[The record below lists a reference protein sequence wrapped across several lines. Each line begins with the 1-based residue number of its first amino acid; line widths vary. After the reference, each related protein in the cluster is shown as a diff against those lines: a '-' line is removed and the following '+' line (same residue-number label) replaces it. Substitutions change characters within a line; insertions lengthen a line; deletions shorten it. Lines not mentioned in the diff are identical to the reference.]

1 MIKAAFFDVDG
12 TLYSHNIHGVPES
25 NIKAL
30 EELRKRGILVF
41 LATGRHFTEIHDLKM
56 DHIAFDGYVML
67 TGQLCTDGEK
77 NVIFGNAIKPEMA
90 DYLFNAFETKELPL
104 MMVEKDSLYVNMIN
118 EVVEKAQEGISSPV
132 PPVGEYNGAPIY
144 QMVSY
149 GGKDLEELL
158 AEKVPECKVTRWSPF
173 GVDIISKSGG
183 KVVGIEKMLEHYGL
197 TKEEMIAFGDGEN
210 DLEMLA
216 FAGIGVAMGNAEEE
230 VKAAADYVTEDID
243 DEGIL
248 KACKHFGLI

>member
-1 MIKAAFFDVDG
+1 
-12 TLYSHNIHGVPES
+12 
-25 NIKAL
+25 
-30 EELRKRGILVF
+30 
-41 LATGRHFTEIHDLKM
+41 
-56 DHIAFDGYVML
+56 
-67 TGQLCTDGEK
+67 
-77 NVIFGNAIKPEMA
+77 
-90 DYLFNAFETKELPL
+90 
-104 MMVEKDSLYVNMIN
+104 MV
-118 EVVEKAQEGISSPV
+118 G
-132 PPVGEYNGAPIY
+132 
-144 QMVSY
+144 Y

-230 VKAAADYVTEDID
+230 VKAAADHVTEDID